1 MLLEVLTEY
10 SGITTIVARILVF
23 NKGYQSRGEDHNV
36 GPVVVVQSRQVYAPR
51 APSAMRI
58 MVRRRV

>member
-23 NKGYQSRGEDHNV
+23 NKGYQSRV
-36 GPVVVVQSRQVYAPR
+36 
-51 APSAMRI
+51 RI
-58 MVRRRV
+58 TT